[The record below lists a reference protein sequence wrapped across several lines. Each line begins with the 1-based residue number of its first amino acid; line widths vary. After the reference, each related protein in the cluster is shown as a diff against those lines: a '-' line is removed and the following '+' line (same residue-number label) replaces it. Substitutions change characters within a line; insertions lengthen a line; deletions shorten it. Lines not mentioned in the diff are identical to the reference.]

1 MKDKIFL
8 FLKGFAMGS
17 ADVVPGVSG
26 GTIAFITGIYDELIA
41 TISQFNL
48 SLLKLL
54 LKGNFKTFWT
64 QANLQF
70 LLILFAGIFT
80 SIFSL
85 AGLISFLLKNHP
97 APLWAFFFGLVA
109 ASIIYIGKKIAKW
122 DLKVIVSFSF
132 GAAIA
137 FIITTL
143 PPLKMESGYLFVF
156 ISGAIAV
163 CAMILPGISGSF
175 ILLLLGS
182 YSTIIFAVKQKD
194 LVVLSLFASG
204 CVVGLLLFSKLL
216 KWLFNNY
223 ERVVIALLTGFLLG
237 SLNKLWPWKINTD
250 VLLMTHSDGTTD
262 YVQHNII
269 PTFDMNF
276 IYQCSC
282 ILLGFAILFSIEFTA
297 RKLSK

>member
-223 ERVVIALLTGFLLG
+223 ERIVIALLTGFLLG